1 MCPTY
6 QAKLK
11 VAAPAVQHSV
21 EEVTLVPIAP
31 LRTTLKSVTNVK
43 SSTPRQKSVVGMLT
57 TSEKVFT
64 QFLVWHALGPYAYVA
79 FQPPSAGVS
88 PVKTCSTGTTGNE
101 KVGGREQVRRVEYIE
116 HGSRVKLVG
125 ERQAR
130 TWHVHTA
137 REAAAWRGKPS
148 ALR

>member
-31 LRTTLKSVTNVK
+31 LRITLKSVTNVK

-57 TSEKVFT
+57 TSAKVFAR
-64 QFLVWHALGPYAYVA
+64 FLVWHALGPYAYVA

-101 KVGGREQVRRVEYIE
+101 KVGGYSRDETRRQARRREQVRVIFGRTLNIVL
-116 HGSRVKLVG
+116 S
-125 ERQAR
+125 RQAR
-130 TWHVHTA
+130 
-137 REAAAWRGKPS
+137 R
-148 ALR
+148 